1 MRPLSADDPFIEDL
15 TLAVAQARAKI
26 HVTGSPPPTAPEL
39 AALCNTALRLCV
51 GRYEGE
57 PLFTTL
63 LFFGGGEAVRVPG
76 FVPFVAGPD
85 WRALARGFPEG
96 VATRVENGELRP
108 FAGLT
113 MPLSDTSADSLPVTR
128 ALVLP
133 GVVGVTMGGEL
144 LAELRPG
151 LAPEVLAVPRISLE
165 QLLRG
170 AGLPEDALLRP
181 SHLRRLLRAARQHRH
196 GASLI
201 ITASRGMPPQAP
213 PLAGSLV
220 EWAELQTALQ
230 VEGEHSPAAGRLAD
244 ALGRLTAVD
253 GALFITMTGVVT
265 GFGLRLTAAANP
277 AVTVQYSD
285 RLGEAPT
292 TRELLPATGSR
303 RRSAVD
309 YVTAHPDCF
318 ALVLSSDGP
327 MSLAARRDERTVV
340 VQRGLEGLL

>member
-26 HVTGSPPPTAPEL
+26 HVTGSPPPTAAEL

-63 LFFGGGEAVRVPG
+63 LFFGGGQAVHVPG

-96 VATRVENGELRP
+96 FATRVEGGELRP

-144 LAELRPG
+144 LAELRPR

-165 QLLRG
+165 HLLRG
-170 AGLPEDALLRP
+170 AGLPDDALLRP

-196 GASLI
+196 GASVI
-201 ITASRGMPPQAP
+201 ITASHGLPRRHRRSRGRWSSGPSFRPRCASR
-213 PLAGSLV
+213 AS
-220 EWAELQTALQ
+220 TARRRVGWLMRS
-230 VEGEHSPAAGRLAD
+230 GD
-244 ALGRLTAVD
+244 
-253 GALFITMTGVVT
+253 
-265 GFGLRLTAAANP
+265 
-277 AVTVQYSD
+277 
-285 RLGEAPT
+285 
-292 TRELLPATGSR
+292 SR
-303 RRSAVD
+303 RSMGR
-309 YVTAHPDCF
+309 C
-318 ALVLSSDGP
+318 SSR
-327 MSLAARRDERTVV
+327 SLAW
-340 VQRGLEGLL
+340 